1 MPAPTHLII
10 VSPLDK
16 LTAVQVKWGVT
27 ISPTAPDIYTLAD
40 AAPRSATHKV
50 RSGSATSSQLALAQ
64 AHINT
69 PDPDLEGVVAAL
81 WPRDQPSPYV
91 QLLADNG
98 LTTDPNA

>member
-50 RSGSATSSQLALAQ
+50 RSGCGGIVATRLTKPLR
-64 AHINT
+64 
-69 PDPDLEGVVAAL
+69 AA
-81 WPRDQPSPYV
+81 SC
-91 QLLADNG
+91 
-98 LTTDPNA
+98 